1 MKSKSSKNQTW
12 LLSTW
17 FSPGAY
23 SQAQLRVI
31 REVAISG
38 IDTKTTCI
46 STMAIKSDNKYAVHD
61 SIAQAIYEFDLE
73 NTTPPTPL
81 TLSSH
86 RLDDTCHIYVK
97 ASMTVVIRCGH
108 PILFGVSGQTAV
120 NMTAGLCRNRKCKN
134 EALITNRWSQQRDDV
149 IYFVDSDDDLC
160 YIRWREIDR
169 FNAAVKMTAFTQVED
184 FFAAENHEIA
194 VIHLDGRLSLPM
206 DKKIDLIKISDNVGW
221 SIVIK
226 ISSKWLVCG
235 DANGKATLALIGESG
250 RVNSVVSQALT
261 SNGYVA
267 ENSEYSVHTSMY
279 CMKVVEEKKDRALV
293 LAIERDCYCHLV
305 AYYYPDNLVRLD
317 TFSMISRSE
326 VNMIKNEKVIL
337 SITKTN
343 NDNEF
348 IATGIHWVKIF
359 TLKLK

>member
-1 MKSKSSKNQTW
+1 MKLKSSKNQTW
-12 LLSTW
+12 LISTW
-17 FSPGAY
+17 FSEGAY
-23 SQAQLRVI
+23 SQVQLRVI
-31 REVAISG
+31 KDAAISG
-38 IDTKTTCI
+38 IDSKTTCI
-46 STMAIKSDNKYAVHD
+46 STMAIKSDTKYAVHD
-61 SIAQAIYEFDLE
+61 SIAQAIYEVDLE
-73 NTTPPTPL
+73 NTTPPKLL
-81 TLSSH
+81 TLGSH

-97 ASMTVVIRCGH
+97 GSMTVVIRCGY
-108 PILFGVSGQTAV
+108 PILFSISGETAV
-120 NMTAGLCRNRKCKN
+120 IKSVGLFRNRKCKN
-134 EALITNRWSQQRDDV
+134 DALITNRWSQQRGDM

-160 YIRWREIDR
+160 YIRWREIER
-169 FNAAVKMTAFTQVED
+169 FNVTVKMTAFTQVED
-184 FFAAENHEIA
+184 FFAAENDEIA

-206 DKKIDLIKISDNVGW
+206 DKKIDLTKIKDNVGW

-250 RVNSVVSQALT
+250 RVNSVVSQTLT
-261 SNGYVA
+261 TNGYVA
-267 ENSEYSVHTSMY
+267 ENSEYSVNTSMY
-279 CMKVVEEKKDRALV
+279 CMKVVEQKKDRALV

-326 VNMIKNEKVIL
+326 VNMVKSEKVIL

-343 NDNEF
+343 KDNEF